1 MFSRLRRLM
10 IGMSCMLMV
19 AATQAQQ
26 VTPKKNTLPEP
37 LTLEYALSLP
47 QGQYPALQR
56 VDANIQKALAR
67 KQLIG
72 ASDDVDFKLEGQL
85 RWIDPPVVSSNQ
97 SSDDHRLGLIAS
109 KTLYDF
115 GRQET
120 QLSAAN
126 DDVESQRLSYQNAIE
141 EHRIE
146 VMRCYF
152 DVLLADLQF
161 SRYNEEMAVAYI
173 QWDRMKQRR
182 RLKQAIDVDVLKLET
197 EYQKIRHLR
206 YSSEAMQRQTR
217 ARLAAV
223 LNHPG
228 QLSSTLAQPNLTVLK
243 NKLPEVEQLQH
254 EALKNNL
261 GLRVLRKELE
271 AAQQRVL
278 AARRAYGPML
288 TGKVEAF
295 TYSRVVAS
303 SDAWRA
309 GVTLDVPLYTGKRS
323 SAAVAQ
329 AKANVYQIQAEVKER
344 EYNITQAVLEA
355 WLKID
360 TLRIQRQE
368 MHTRANYA
376 DSALDQSRS
385 LYELE
390 IKADLGMSMV
400 RVSEAEYLVKQTDY
414 KMAIAWERLRLLTGQ
429 INTSPTTRETP
440 MPGDQHE

>member
-1 MFSRLRRLM
+1 MFPRLRQLM
-10 IGMSCMLMV
+10 IGMSCMLMIAV
-19 AATQAQQ
+19 AQAEQ
-26 VTPKKNTLPEP
+26 VAQKNTLPEP

-56 VDANIQKALAR
+56 MNANIQKALAGE
-67 KQLIG
+67 QLID

-85 RWIDPPVVSSNQ
+85 RWIDPSVVSTNQ

-126 DDVESQRLSYQNAIE
+126 DDVQSQRLSYQNAIE

-146 VMRCYF
+146 VMRRYF

-197 EYQKIRHLR
+197 EYQKIRRLR

-217 ARLAAV
+217 AKLAAV

-228 QLSSTLAQPNLTVLK
+228 QLSSTLAQPDLPVLK
-243 NKLPEVEQLQH
+243 NKLPEVEQLQQ

-261 GLRVLRKELE
+261 GLRVLRKKLE

-303 SDAWRA
+303 SDTWRA
-309 GVTLDVPLYTGKRS
+309 GVTLDVPLYTGKRN

-329 AKANVYQIQAEVKER
+329 AKANEYQIQAEVKER
-344 EYNITQAVLEA
+344 EYNISQAVLET
-355 WLKID
+355 WLNID

-368 MHTRANYA
+368 MHTRANYE

-414 KMAIAWERLRLLTGQ
+414 KMAIAWERLKLLTGQ
-429 INTSPTTRETP
+429 LDTGPVTQKISTS
-440 MPGDQHE
+440 GDQHE